1 MSISKRYKDL
11 VEKVDRDKTKQN
23 AKSNSVKPSKTDQ
36 SKVDYQLARA
46 LDLIRGVSIFKNEA
60 ARP

>member
-1 MSISKRYKDL
+1 MKGALDKSNRI
-11 VEKVDRDKTKQN
+11 EEDKTEE
-23 AKSNSVKPSKTDQ
+23 KSDDKSVISSQTDQ